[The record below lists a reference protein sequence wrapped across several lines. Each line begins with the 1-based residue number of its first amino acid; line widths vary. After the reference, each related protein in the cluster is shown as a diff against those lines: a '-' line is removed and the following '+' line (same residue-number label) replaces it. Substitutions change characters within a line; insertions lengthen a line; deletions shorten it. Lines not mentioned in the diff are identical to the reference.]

1 MANPPKP
8 SAVTRFRLGSTELK
22 KWMHQ
27 NKAEYTGDC
36 VEGCL
41 LDNFVLACKRGFAA
55 VYEHTLNCWTS
66 DYIVEFAPGA
76 ALEVWKNW
84 YCFKD
89 AAANA

>member
-1 MANPPKP
+1 MSNLAKS
-8 SAVTRFRLGSTELK
+8 SAITSFRLSSTELE

-76 ALEVWKNW
+76 APEVWENW
-84 YCFKD
+84 YRLKEST
-89 AAANA
+89 ANT